1 MGSVSGK
8 GDGHGESIFPVR
20 KWSKVDFSEGGVKC
34 RSGRVVG
41 KSLGWRK
48 PFFKFFGRR
57 GVILGVY
64 SERFDLPHFS
74 SFFVFSVGDESW
86 GKTAKYF

>member
-34 RSGRVVG
+34 RGGRVVG
-41 KSLGWRK
+41 KYLG
-48 PFFKFFGRR
+48 
-57 GVILGVY
+57 
-64 SERFDLPHFS
+64 
-74 SFFVFSVGDESW
+74 
-86 GKTAKYF
+86 

>member
-20 KWSKVDFSEGGVKC
+20 KRNKVDFSEGGVKC

-41 KSLGWRK
+41 KYLGWRK
-48 PFFKFFGRR
+48 PFLSF
-57 GVILGVY
+57 LGG
-64 SERFDLPHFS
+64 EGL
-74 SFFVFSVGDESW
+74 
-86 GKTAKYF
+86 